1 MVKINPLNVIKLLYD
16 DFKSFT
22 NKTTKVIT
30 SEIELKDR
38 IKGKFAHQIISLLHY
53 YLLF

>member
-22 NKTTKVIT
+22 NETTKVIT
-30 SEIELKDR
+30 SEIELKDK
-38 IKGKFAHQIISLLHY
+38 IKSNFAHPIISLFD

>member
-22 NKTTKVIT
+22 NKTTKVIS
-30 SEIELKDR
+30 SEIELKDK
-38 IKGKFAHQIISLLHY
+38 IKGKFADKIILLFHY
-53 YLLF
+53 YLFF